1 MTFFSS
7 QSYLSEGDDR
17 AGGTKINLEKE
28 KIKIQ
33 VLSSQS
39 YVSEGDDR
47 AGGTWEHTLGKE
59 VGNVDGKAVGVS
71 TASKVV

>member
-1 MTFFSS
+1 LTFFSS

-39 YVSEGDDR
+39 YLSEGDDR
-47 AGGTWEHTLGKE
+47 AGGTKINLK
-59 VGNVDGKAVGVS
+59 K
-71 TASKVV
+71 